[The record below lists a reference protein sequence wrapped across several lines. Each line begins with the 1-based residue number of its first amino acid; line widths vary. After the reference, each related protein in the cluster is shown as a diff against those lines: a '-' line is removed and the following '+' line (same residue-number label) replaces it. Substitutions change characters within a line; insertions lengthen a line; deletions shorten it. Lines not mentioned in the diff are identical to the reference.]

1 MILSVRIPD
10 DMYEDVVKARKL
22 VGALSD
28 SEFVRRAIV
37 YYLKDLTILQERKYR
52 IAVRTGRRGKN
63 E

>member
-52 IAVRTGRRGKN
+52 IVVRTGRRGKN